1 MEYYFLFCR
10 LRLWKNGRG
19 VIVVGGKTRGE
30 GEQWSKT
37 RSLRMMEIGASFKKT
52 AKKTYYEKNIF
63 MFIYSKVKM
72 SLELKELEQQIEVL
86 RQFKPNLFW
95 EKWIQPRLKQL
106 LMSD

>member
-19 VIVVGGKTRGE
+19 VIVVGGKIRVG

-72 SLELKELEQQIEVL
+72 SLELKELEVHWS
-86 RQFKPNLFW
+86 N
-95 EKWIQPRLKQL
+95 RLKFYANLNQT
-106 LMSD
+106 SFEKNESNQD